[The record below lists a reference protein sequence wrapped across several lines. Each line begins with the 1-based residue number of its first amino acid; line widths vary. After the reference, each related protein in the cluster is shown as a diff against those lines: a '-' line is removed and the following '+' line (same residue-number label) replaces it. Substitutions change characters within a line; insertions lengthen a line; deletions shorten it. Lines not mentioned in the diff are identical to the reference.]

1 MQPRWHEPA
10 KTPQGELL
18 TLVKQMEK
26 ALEKP
31 QLADRD
37 KDGKLSGWEK
47 AVGKK
52 IESSKKGKET
62 GEYKSDRGNKK
73 IPFKEGVYQLLDLN
87 QTQHES
93 VYLHKQLRL
102 GQIKK
107 ALHS

>member
-52 IESSKKGKET
+52 IESSKNT
-62 GEYKSDRGNKK
+62 
-73 IPFKEGVYQLLDLN
+73 IV
-87 QTQHES
+87 
-93 VYLHKQLRL
+93 
-102 GQIKK
+102 
-107 ALHS
+107 